1 MKKVTLTET
10 KKRKWKRRRNKKELG
25 WKFIRINPDAEN
37 YEIVETGK
45 IKNHIIEST
54 KKFTKQSTKTSLIDK
69 IPKLLLELE
78 LEESHSVKSKCLQF
92 IVRNSIKMY
101 KDEW

>member
-45 IKNHIIEST
+45 YKITLLNQLKN
-54 KKFTKQSTKTSLIDK
+54 SLNNQLK
-69 IPKLLLELE
+69 RL
-78 LEESHSVKSKCLQF
+78 
-92 IVRNSIKMY
+92 
-101 KDEW
+101 